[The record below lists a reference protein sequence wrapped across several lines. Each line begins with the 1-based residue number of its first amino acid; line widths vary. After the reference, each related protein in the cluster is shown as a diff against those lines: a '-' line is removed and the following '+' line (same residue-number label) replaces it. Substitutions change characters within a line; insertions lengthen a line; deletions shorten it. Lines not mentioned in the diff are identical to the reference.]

1 MTSSLLPT
9 LLKAQ
14 TSPHSSL
21 ATRMT
26 LRDCTLF
33 LQVPRELLADP
44 DGSQTPSTDHD
55 VDATPP
61 QSEVSS
67 IANGI
72 EARPIRIVI
81 ADLDEKS
88 EAIRGEYWLSLEDSL
103 INGGYYLGEGKLDNN
118 AEDCDLR
125 DIVWT
130 SDQVT
135 WNGTV

>member
-33 LQVPRELLADP
+33 LQVPRELLPDP
-44 DGSQTPSTDHD
+44 DGSEAPSTHHN
-55 VDATPP
+55 VNAAPLH
-61 QSEVSS
+61 SETSS
-67 IANGI
+67 ITNGI
-72 EARPIRIVI
+72 EARPIRIII

-88 EAIRGEYWLSLEDSL
+88 EAHRGEYWQSLEDSL
-103 INGGYYLGEGKLDNN
+103 IKGG
-118 AEDCDLR
+118 
-125 DIVWT
+125 
-130 SDQVT
+130 
-135 WNGTV
+135 

>member
-1 MTSSLLPT
+1 
-9 LLKAQ
+9 
-14 TSPHSSL
+14 
-21 ATRMT
+21 MT

-33 LQVPRELLADP
+33 LQIPKELLPDP
-44 DGSQTPSTDHD
+44 DGSEAPSTHHD
-55 VDATPP
+55 VATPLH
-61 QSEVSS
+61 SETSS
-67 IANGI
+67 ITNGI
-72 EARPIRIVI
+72 GARPIRIII

-88 EAIRGEYWLSLEDSL
+88 EAHRGEYWQSLEDSL
-103 INGGYYLGEGKLDNN
+103 IKGGYYLGEGKLDNH

>member
-1 MTSSLLPT
+1 
-9 LLKAQ
+9 
-14 TSPHSSL
+14 
-21 ATRMT
+21 MT

-33 LQVPRELLADP
+33 LQVPRELLPDP
-44 DGSQTPSTDHD
+44 DGSEAPPTHHD
-55 VDATPP
+55 VATRPH
-61 QSEVSS
+61 SGTSS
-67 IANGI
+67 ITNGI
-72 EARPIRIVI
+72 EARPIRIII

-88 EAIRGEYWLSLEDSL
+88 EAHRGEYWQSLEDSL
-103 INGGYYLGEGKLDNN
+103 IKGGYYLGEGKLDNH

>member
-33 LQVPRELLADP
+33 LQVPKELLSDP
-44 DGSQTPSTDHD
+44 DGSGALSTHH
-55 VDATPP
+55 DATPH
-61 QSEVSS
+61 SEGAS
-67 IANGI
+67 ITNGI
-72 EARPIRIVI
+72 QARPIRIII

-88 EAIRGEYWLSLEDSL
+88 EAHRGEYWQSLEDSL
-103 INGGYYLGEGKLDNN
+103 IKGG
-118 AEDCDLR
+118 
-125 DIVWT
+125 
-130 SDQVT
+130 
-135 WNGTV
+135 